1 MYVIIKRSDSSLAS
15 CLFQG
20 IQGGYCD
27 PPTIGMA
34 QQLLKP
40 KPFLLCH
47 EHTYLVPRKR
57 LEHSSSDGA
66 QLSEVALA
74 LPFLDVDRKKFD
86 GSY

>member
-40 KPFLLCH
+40 KSFFYCVTNIRTWSPENDSSTPAVTGHSLAKSLLRSPFWM
-47 EHTYLVPRKR
+47 
-57 LEHSSSDGA
+57 
-66 QLSEVALA
+66 
-74 LPFLDVDRKKFD
+74 
-86 GSY
+86 